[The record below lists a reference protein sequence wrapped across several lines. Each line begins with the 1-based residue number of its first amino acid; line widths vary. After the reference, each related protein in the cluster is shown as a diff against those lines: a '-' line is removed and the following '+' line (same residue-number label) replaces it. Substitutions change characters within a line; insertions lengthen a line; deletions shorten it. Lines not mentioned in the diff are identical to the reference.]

1 MKRHIV
7 AGLVPFLAQAAFAAQ
22 PVVAGASGVSG
33 PQQCLTRSQLS
44 REQTP
49 VVLNRAMVACAAA
62 SRWDAAVFL
71 FALGGT
77 YGAYDA
83 ARVTDP
89 SAGQAARVLRAGAM
103 QAIPDAQRE
112 VFRKRLEDVMRDAG
126 AQAALCDSVHGFG
139 APAYYP
145 AYMVDHGLG
154 AMQAA
159 MSGQPVANGALRADF
174 DAAKGWDAAVAGYLQ
189 CSRDSR

>member
-7 AGLVPFLAQAAFAAQ
+7 AGLVPLPAQAAFAAQ
-22 PVVAGASGVSG
+22 PVVAGA
-33 PQQCLTRSQLS
+33 
-44 REQTP
+44 
-49 VVLNRAMVACAAA
+49 
-62 SRWDAAVFL
+62 
-71 FALGGT
+71 
-77 YGAYDA
+77 
-83 ARVTDP
+83 
-89 SAGQAARVLRAGAM
+89 AGAM

-112 VFRKRLEDVMRDAG
+112 AFRQRLEDVMRDPG
-126 AQAALCDSVHGFG
+126 AQATLCASVRGFG

-145 AYMVDHGLG
+145 ACMVDHGPG

-159 MSGQPVANGALRADF
+159 MSGQPVANGGLRQDF